1 MIEQQMIEEQ
11 MIKEQMIKEDVR
23 WAFCVLIIILAFFV
37 TGCLKIPKSGYPD
50 KHYFV
55 LDVCRSEGIV
65 KNPSE
70 AILKIQKFYISPR
83 YEGKSFVYR
92 KGEVNYE
99 SDFYNEFF
107 ISANDLITEQVCQW
121 FAESGLFRNVMD
133 VHGLLEPD
141 YILEGKITDL
151 YGDYREKKAPKAVL
165 GIGFV
170 LFHDVSAHSEMVF
183 QKRYRQ
189 EVLLKETSPET
200 LARGWSDALWQI
212 LEKFEKDLLEINKV
226 SGK

>member
-1 MIEQQMIEEQ
+1 MIEEQ
-11 MIKEQMIKEDVR
+11 IEEQIIKVDVKP
-23 WAFCVLIIILAFFV
+23 AVCVLIIILAFIV
-37 TGCLKIPKSGYPD
+37 NGCLKIPKSGYPD
-50 KHYFV
+50 KYYFV

-70 AILKIQKFYISPR
+70 AILKIQKLYISPR

-121 FAESGLFRNVMD
+121 FAKSGLFRNVMD
-133 VHGLLEPD
+133 VHCLLEPD

-151 YGDYREKKAPKAVL
+151 YGDYRKKKAPKAVL
-165 GIGFV
+165 EIGFV

-189 EVLLKETSPET
+189 EVLLKEISPET
-200 LARGWSDALWQI
+200 LARGWSYALRKI
-212 LEKFEKDLLEINKV
+212 LKEFEKDLCMAL
-226 SGK
+226 S

>member
-1 MIEQQMIEEQ
+1 MIEEQ
-11 MIKEQMIKEDVR
+11 IEEQIIKVDVKP
-23 WAFCVLIIILAFFV
+23 AVCVLIIILALFV
-37 TGCLKIPKSGYPD
+37 NGCLKIPKSGYPD
-50 KHYFV
+50 KQYFI
-55 LDVCRSEGIV
+55 LDVSRSKGIV

-107 ISANDLITEQVCQW
+107 ISANDLISEQVCQW

-141 YILEGKITDL
+141 YILEGKVTDL
-151 YGDYREKKAPKAVL
+151 YGDYTKKKAPKAVL
-165 GIGFV
+165 KIGFV

-183 QKRYRQ
+183 QKHYRQ
-189 EVLLKETSPET
+189 EVLLKEISPES
-200 LARGWSDALWQI
+200 LAKGWSCALRNI
-212 LEKFEKDLLEINKV
+212 LKEFEKDLLEINNV